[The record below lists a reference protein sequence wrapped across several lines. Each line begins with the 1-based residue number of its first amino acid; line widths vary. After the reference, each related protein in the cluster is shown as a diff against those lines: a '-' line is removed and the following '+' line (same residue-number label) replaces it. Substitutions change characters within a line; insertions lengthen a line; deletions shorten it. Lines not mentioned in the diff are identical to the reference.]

1 MEAVLPS
8 RRSIVPCVLLGAL
21 ILLAAGCG
29 NVVPPGETPRV
40 TIDKQ
45 PVVFAN
51 RMFDPSRPPADMP
64 PLAFGELAQCD
75 SNFQSAAS
83 VAGRSRQT
91 DATHATVT
99 IAEIRMMLRLNIII
113 WLPVNGVTQHIIE
126 HEEGHRQ
133 IAEHYYA
140 TAGDL
145 AERIAAPYLG
155 KEVVVSGGD
164 LQAEVN
170 KLLQQIGADITA
182 EYNKQLNP
190 EPTQLRYDAIT
201 DHSRNSIPT
210 KDAVAQALRGV
221 TFASSPSATI
231 PGN

>member
-1 MEAVLPS
+1 MLRCGS
-8 RRSIVPCVLLGAL
+8 LGA
-21 ILLAAGCG
+21 ILLLALGCG
-29 NVVPPGETPRV
+29 NTVPPGETPRV

-51 RMFDPSRPPADMP
+51 RMFDPSRPQADMP

-99 IAEIRMMLRLNIII
+99 ITQIRMTLQLHITI
-113 WLPVNGVTQHIIE
+113 WLPVTGVTQHVIE
-126 HEEGHRQ
+126 HEQGHRQ

-140 TAGDL
+140 TAGEL

-155 KEVVVSGGD
+155 KEVVVTGTD
-164 LQAEVN
+164 LQAELN
-170 KLLQQIGADITA
+170 EALQKIGADITA
-182 EYNKQLNP
+182 EYNRQLDP

-201 DHSRNSIPT
+201 DHSRNSIPA
-210 KDAVAQALRGV
+210 KDAVAQALR
-221 TFASSPSATI
+221 PS
-231 PGN
+231 